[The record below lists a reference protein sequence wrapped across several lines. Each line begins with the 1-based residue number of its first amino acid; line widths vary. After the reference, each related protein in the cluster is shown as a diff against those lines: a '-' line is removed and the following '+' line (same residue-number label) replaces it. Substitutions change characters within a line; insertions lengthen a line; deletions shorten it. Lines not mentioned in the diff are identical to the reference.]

1 MKVIAHRGA
10 SGEYPENTLLA
21 FSEAI
26 KQLAD
31 GIELDIQ
38 YHYSN
43 NFVLLH
49 DNDLQKTTNGK
60 GSVNDYS
67 LGDLQQLDAGLG
79 EFIPTLHQALE
90 LINGDCFVNIEVKTA
105 VIDKASLL
113 KIITL
118 LQRDVAHAINFHD
131 FSWHQFIVSSFNHQL
146 LAELK
151 TLFPKLAT
159 ATLVALCPLNYAQCA
174 QQLKA
179 ISLNPSIEIVN
190 QQLVDDAHQRGLN
203 VWVYTVDIK
212 EDIKKCLS
220 YGVDGVFTNYPK
232 QTKHYIEQL
241 QTR

>member
-10 SGEYPENTLLA
+10 SGQYPENTLLA

-38 YHYSN
+38 YHHSH

-49 DNDLQKTTNGK
+49 DNDLKKTTNGE
-60 GSVNDYS
+60 GSINDYS
-67 LGDLQQLDAGLG
+67 LVDLQQLDAGLG
-79 EFIPTLHQALE
+79 EFIPTLQQALK
-90 LINGDCFVNIEVKTA
+90 LINGDCLVNIELKTT
-105 VIDKASLL
+105 VIDQASFL

-118 LQRDVAHAINFHD
+118 LEHNIEHAIMFHG
-131 FSWHQFIVSSFNHQL
+131 FSSSQFIISSFNHPL

-151 TLFPKLAT
+151 TLFPELAT
-159 ATLVALCPLNYAQCA
+159 ATLVDLCPLNYAQCA

-179 ISLNPSIEIVN
+179 VSFNPSIKIVN
-190 QQLVDDAHQRGLN
+190 QQLVDDAHRRGLN
-203 VWVYTVDIK
+203 VWVYTVDIRQ
-212 EDIKKCLS
+212 DIDKCFA

-232 QTKHYIEQL
+232 QTKNYIQQL
-241 QTR
+241 QTK

>member
-26 KQLAD
+26 KQRAD

-38 YHYSN
+38 YHHSD

-49 DNDLQKTTNGK
+49 DNDLENTTNGK
-60 GSVNDYS
+60 GSVNNYS
-67 LGDLQQLDAGLG
+67 LTDLQQLDAGLG
-79 EFIPTLHQALE
+79 EFIPTLHQALK
-90 LINGDCFVNIEVKTA
+90 LINGDCLVNIELKTA

-113 KIITL
+113 KIITR
-118 LQRDVAHAINFHD
+118 LQNDIEHAINFHD
-131 FSWHQFIVSSFNHQL
+131 FAWSQFIVSSFNHAL

-151 TLFPKLAT
+151 NLFPKLAT

-179 ISLNPSIEIVN
+179 INLHPSIEILN
-190 QQLVDDAHQRGLN
+190 QQLVDDAHQHGLT
-203 VWVYTVDIK
+203 VWVYTVDIE
-212 EDIKKCLS
+212 EDISKCFA

-241 QTR
+241 QKI